1 MTPVPVIIDCDPG
14 VDDAVAL
21 FLAFAAREALG
32 ILAVTT
38 VAGNVP
44 LSLTARN
51 ARIIRSLAGREDV
64 PVHAGCPRPILRAP
78 VTAEEFH
85 GQSGLEGI
93 SLFEP
98 DVPLAPSH
106 AVTAIIETVRASA
119 APVTI
124 VITGPMTNVAL
135 AIVSAPDILSGLDR
149 IIVMG
154 GADAEGGNI
163 TPFSEFNIHAD
174 PHAARIVFGS
184 GARIVALSLDATHQ
198 IRTTPDRIASLSA
211 AGHPRLRHVASLL
224 RAINRLELAQNGAS
238 AAPLHDPATIAFL
251 LGPELFSGR
260 QVSVDVVTG
269 EGPRFG
275 QTRLTGHA
283 EGRVTWIDRV
293 DAAGVYALM
302 AGWLARP

>member
-1 MTPVPVIIDCDPG
+1 MIPLVIDCDPG

-21 FLAFAAREALG
+21 FLAFAARGTLD
-32 ILAVTT
+32 IRAVTT

-44 LSLTARN
+44 LALTARN
-51 ARIIRSLAGREDV
+51 ARIIRSLAGRADV

-85 GQSGLEGI
+85 GSTGLEGI
-93 SLFEP
+93 DVFDPP
-98 DVPLAPSH
+98 DPLAPSH
-106 AVTAIIETVRASA
+106 AVTAIIETVRTSPD
-119 APVTI
+119 PVTI

-135 AIVSAPDILSGLDR
+135 AIVSEPDILSGIDR

-184 GARIVALSLDATHQ
+184 GARVVALSLDATHQ
-198 IRTTPDRIASLSA
+198 VRTTPERIARLGASD
-211 AGHPRLRHVASLL
+211 HPRRRHVTSLL
-224 RAINRLELAQNGAS
+224 HAINRMEFDQNGAS
-238 AAPLHDPATIAFL
+238 AAPLHDPSTIALL

-260 QVSVDVVTG
+260 QVTVRVETE

-275 QTRLTGHA
+275 QTCLTEDA
-283 EGRVTWIDRV
+283 EGRVTWIDNV
-293 DAAGVYALM
+293 DAEGVYDLM
-302 AGWLARP
+302 ADWLARP